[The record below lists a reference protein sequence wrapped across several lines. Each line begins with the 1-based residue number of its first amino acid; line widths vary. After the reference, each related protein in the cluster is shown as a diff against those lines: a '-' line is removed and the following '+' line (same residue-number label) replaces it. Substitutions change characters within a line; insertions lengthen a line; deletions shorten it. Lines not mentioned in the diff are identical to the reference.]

1 MRYRILSA
9 AFLILAAAVL
19 QSTVMGYLEVFSVRP
34 NILIVMAVVIALLRG
49 PLESAIMGFSLGLTM
64 DVLMGKTLGWYALLL
79 FLLSILI
86 SMVNEKLYRDKLLV
100 LMGFGFLSTV
110 AVETMFILIIFLFRG
125 HEHIPY
131 LFSTVVLPEAALN
144 SILILPLFKPVG
156 KVYNILDTLDRKRN
170 RLSS

>member
-1 MRYRILSA
+1 MRYRVLTA
-9 AFLILAAAVL
+9 VFLVLAAAVL
-19 QSTVMGYLEVFSVRP
+19 QSTVMGYLEVFSVKP
-34 NILIVMAVVIALLRG
+34 NILITLAVVIALLRG
-49 PLESAIMGFSLGLTM
+49 SFESAVMGLILGLTM

-79 FLLSILI
+79 FLLSFLI
-86 SMVNEKLYRDKLLV
+86 SLINEKLYREKLLV
-100 LMGFGFLSTV
+100 LMGFGFLSTIV
-110 AVETMFILIIFLFRG
+110 VETSFMLIIFLFQG

-131 LFSTVVLPEAALN
+131 LFSRVVLPEAALN